1 MTSFRKGKV
10 MRNNKSVVITGM
22 GIICATG
29 SNATEFL
36 ASLEEG
42 KRGITEITLFDCSGY
57 ASQMAAQIKGYD
69 PLDFFDKKE
78 LRRLSR
84 VDQFV
89 LIAAQEAFDDAGLR
103 NTTVNG
109 EHIGVCL
116 GVGAGGMLSAE
127 GYHRQ
132 LLNGKRPRPS
142 LLLPFVPSYATDQLA
157 EKFGLHGPR
166 TTITTACSSSATSL
180 AYGAELILLGE
191 AEVMACGGGEAL
203 SELTFGGFCS
213 LQVMDPFPCRPFD
226 ARRQGL
232 SLGEGA
238 AVLILEEKERAL
250 GRGAHIYGELL
261 GYSIGGEA
269 FHITAPEETGK
280 EEARIMREAL
290 QDAGIRPQEVDYIN
304 AHGTGTIL
312 NDQVETLA
320 IKEVWGKE
328 AYQIPV
334 SSTKSMIGHCL
345 GAAGGLEAAASLLAM
360 QHQLIAPTAGF
371 ERGDEVCDL
380 DYVPQAREDEVA
392 IVLSN
397 SFAFGGN
404 CTTLIFG
411 KENL

>member
-1 MTSFRKGKV
+1 
-10 MRNNKSVVITGM
+10 MRDKRIVITGM
-22 GIICATG
+22 GIICATAG
-29 SNATEFL
+29 TVGEFL
-36 ASLEEG
+36 ASLRDG
-42 KRGITEITLFDCSGY
+42 RRGIREVTLFDCSGY
-57 ASQMAAQIKGYD
+57 PAQVAAQIEGYD

-89 LIAAQEAFDDAGLR
+89 LIAAQEALADAELR
-103 NTTVNG
+103 PHRG
-109 EHIGVCL
+109 DGGHIGVCL

-127 GYHRQ
+127 KYHRQ
-132 LLNGKRPRPS
+132 LLDGKRPRPS
-142 LLLPFVPSYATDQLA
+142 LLLPFIPSYATDRLA
-157 EKFGLHGPR
+157 ERYHLQGLR
-166 TTITTACSSSATSL
+166 TTITTACSSSASSI
-180 AYGAELILLGE
+180 AYGAELIRWGE
-191 AEVMACGGGEAL
+191 ADVMVCGGGEAL

-213 LQVMDPFPCRPFD
+213 LKIMDSLPCRPFD

-238 AVLILEEKERAL
+238 AVLILEKQERAVE
-250 GRGAHIYGELL
+250 REAQIYGELL
-261 GYSIGGEA
+261 GYSLGGES

-280 EEARIMREAL
+280 EEARMMREAL

-320 IKEVWGKE
+320 IKEIWGAD
-328 AYQIPV
+328 AYQLSI

-345 GAAGGLEAAASLLAM
+345 GAAGGLEAVASLLAI
-360 QHQLIAPTAGF
+360 HHHLIPPTAGF
-371 ERGDEVCDL
+371 EQGDEVCDL
-380 DYVPQAREDEVA
+380 DYCPKAKEDEVDIA
-392 IVLSN
+392 LSN

-411 KENL
+411 KEDL